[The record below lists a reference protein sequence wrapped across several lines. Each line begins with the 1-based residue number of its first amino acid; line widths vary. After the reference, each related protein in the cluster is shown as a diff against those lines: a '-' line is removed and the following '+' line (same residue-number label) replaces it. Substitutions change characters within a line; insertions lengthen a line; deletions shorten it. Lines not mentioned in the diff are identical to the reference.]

1 MAEQKNSYEYKGDV
15 QVVQGAVKKNMQLA
29 PLDEG
34 TPFSAATV
42 GNCLEY
48 MLDCAMR
55 AEPEAMVSIH
65 CPEVNGE
72 GTIAKGPHTV
82 ASIKAFQKKN
92 PSASVK
98 LQNGQKD
105 GNPYI
110 GLYNPDSPSM
120 SNRKKNKVF

>member
-15 QVVQGAVKKNMQLA
+15 QVVQGAINKNMQLA

-34 TPFSAATV
+34 TPFNAATV
-42 GNCLEY
+42 DNCLEF

-65 CPEVNGE
+65 CPEVNGV

-82 ASIKAFQKKN
+82 ASIRAFKKKN
-92 PSASVK
+92 PSASAK

-110 GLYNPDSPSM
+110 GLYHPNSPSM